1 MSHLVENQLL
11 DMPKPAPGAWAR
23 EAVLDLA
30 ACACALA
37 AQAEAGAK
45 TASLTATLDLKAD
58 ADNVMAALERECH
71 ARGHVDAQLGVLDQ
85 TAVWMLRRGGC
96 KYSKRAQKL
105 VVDGKKRRS
114 AGDPIDVASTHG
126 HLFPA
131 EA

>member
-1 MSHLVENQLL
+1 MSHLLENPLE

-45 TASLTATLDLKAD
+45 TASLTATLDIKAD

-96 KYSKRAQKL
+96 KYRKGVQKM
-105 VVDGKKRRS
+105 VMNGKKRRS